1 MLLSGLNIKSITE
14 KVRPVESQDEAE
26 IAVCIAA
33 VRAFLDAEA
42 LELSALAEQDVDNKR
57 NNWQNAAR
65 LEAAGI
71 KRKRTTTGNL
81 WRFSGLSVLAALC
94 LSIVSA
100 APSFSASSSNSDSS
114 SHPELSS
121 NSGSSSYLAS
131 SANSVSASFSAE
143 QAMTNKLA
151 SSNVSNSRYV
161 PLQTSSRHTFIKV
174 ALAIKASR
182 VDIEALDGAEIRDAG
197 SGAMVASLPAQS
209 QWTLNVDS
217 SKNVSFNGKNN
228 VDGAQLA
235 GALPSPPPST
245 ISKVA
250 YFPTAPRS
258 DTNKFLLPSQSKAD
272 TADGVSGY
280 MVIPQTDKKGNQV
293 VVVNGKLY
301 RGALWLKPGLQDAS
315 SDSSGIT
322 VINIVDLEDYL
333 LSVLPSEMP
342 SSWPLEALKAQAV
355 AARSYAIANIGKHS
369 RDGYDLRAT
378 IEDQV
383 YSGVS
388 SENANSNRAVAETEG
403 LILKHE
409 GKPVSAFF
417 HSTSGGSTEVAE
429 YVWGRPVP
437 YLRMVPDYDDM
448 SPHFAWSRKVR
459 VDDLARAIGAD
470 LGQLSSFSIVSR
482 TPSNRVQD
490 TVLVGANGSKTVSG
504 ETLRKVFKLPSTNF
518 NIVCKDNTLEFLGRG
533 NGHGLG
539 LSQWGARALA
549 EHGYNAA
556 QILTYYYKD
565 VSVDYVADSVGI

>member
-1 MLLSGLNIKSITE
+1 MLQSGLNTKSITE
-14 KVRPVESQDEAE
+14 TVRSSESRDEAE
-26 IAVCIAA
+26 VTACIAA
-33 VRAFLDAEA
+33 VRAYLDAEA
-42 LELSALAEQDVDNKR
+42 QEAALASQSELPPAPNSWR
-57 NNWQNAAR
+57 NASR

-71 KRKRTTTGNL
+71 KKKLKPTANL
-81 WRFSGLSVLAALC
+81 WRFSGLSIALC
-94 LSIVSA
+94 IWISMFATAKSEA
-100 APSFSASSSNSDSS
+100 ADLLPDT
-114 SHPELSS
+114 
-121 NSGSSSYLAS
+121 LAL
-131 SANSVSASFSAE
+131 N
-143 QAMTNKLA
+143 
-151 SSNVSNSRYV
+151 NVSDARYV
-161 PLQTSSRHTFIKV
+161 PAQTRSKHTLVKIG
-174 ALAIKASR
+174 LAIKVSR
-182 VDIEALDGAEIRDAG
+182 VDIEALDGAQVRDA
-197 SGAMVASLPAQS
+197 STGALVATLPAQS
-209 QWTLNVDS
+209 LWTLNIDS
-217 SKNVSFNGKNN
+217 AKNISFTGKNNN

-235 GALPSPPPST
+235 NSQPPPST

-250 YFPTAPRS
+250 YFPTAPRL
-258 DTNKFLLPSQSKAD
+258 DTNKFLLPSQSASD

-280 MVIPQTDKKGNQV
+280 MVVPRNDKKGNQV

-301 RGALWLKPGLQDAS
+301 RGAVWLKPGAPDGANDAG
-315 SDSSGIT
+315 GIT

-369 RDGYDLRAT
+369 KEGYDLRAT
-378 IEDQV
+378 IDDQV
-383 YSGVS
+383 YNGVS

-429 YVWGRPVP
+429 HVWGRPVP

-448 SPHFAWSRKVR
+448 SPHFAWNRKVK
-459 VDDLARAIGAD
+459 VDDMARAIGAD
-470 LGQLSSFSIVSR
+470 LGPLTSFSIVSR
-482 TPSNRVQD
+482 TPSNRVKD
-490 TVLVGANGSKTVSG
+490 TVLVGANGSKTISG

-565 VSVDYVADSVGI
+565 VSVDYLADSVGI

>member
-1 MLLSGLNIKSITE
+1 MLQSGLNIKAITE
-14 KVRPVESQDEAE
+14 KVRTTESRDDGE
-26 IAVCIAA
+26 IAACIAA
-33 VRAFLDAEA
+33 VRAYLDAEA
-42 LELSALAEQDVDNKR
+42 QEIEATLQPGAEVQKNS
-57 NNWQNAAR
+57 WQSAAR
-65 LEAAGI
+65 LEAAGL
-71 KRKRTTTGNL
+71 KVKSQPVGNL
-81 WRFSGLSVLAALC
+81 WRFSGLSALVALC
-94 LSIVSA
+94 LSVMSA
-100 APSFSASSSNSDSS
+100 TPSFSA
-114 SHPELSS
+114 ELQT
-121 NSGSSSYLAS
+121 NPPVQMDQLALNKSGAS
-131 SANSVSASFSAE
+131 TYA
-143 QAMTNKLA
+143 
-151 SSNVSNSRYV
+151 
-161 PLQTSSRHTFIKV
+161 PLQTPSKHTFIKIG
-174 ALAIKASR
+174 LAVKVSR
-182 VDIEALDGAEIRDAG
+182 VDIEALDGAEIRDAASG
-197 SGAMVASLPAQS
+197 SMVATLPAQS
-209 QWTLNVDS
+209 QWTLNIDS
-217 SKNVSFNGKNN
+217 AKDVSFSGKNN
-228 VDGAQLA
+228 IDGALLA
-235 GALPSPPPST
+235 GSEPPPST

-258 DTNKFLLPSQSKAD
+258 DTNKFLLPAQPKSD

-280 MVIPQTDKKGNQV
+280 MVIPKNDKKGNQV

-301 RGALWLKPGLQDAS
+301 RGAIWLKPAGQDAS
-315 SDSSGIT
+315 GDPSGIT
-322 VINIVDLEDYL
+322 AINIIDLEDYL

-369 RDGYDLRAT
+369 RDGYDLRST

-383 YSGVS
+383 YNGVS
-388 SENANSNRAVAETEG
+388 SENPSSNRAVAETEG

-429 YVWGRPVP
+429 HVWGRPVP

-448 SPHFAWSRKVR
+448 SPHFAWSRKVK

-470 LGQLSSFSIVSR
+470 LGPLTSFSIVTRS
-482 TPSNRVQD
+482 PSNRVKD

-504 ETLRKVFKLPSTNF
+504 ETWRKLFKLPSTNF

-565 VSVDYVADSVGI
+565 VSVDYLAD